1 MPHAIPYGLVARI
14 PGFHPGGSGSIP
26 GMGTKRPRKY
36 SGQYLRL
43 SRGRPGFNSAS
54 ESCQLPT
61 NHTSNLRMIS
71 FPYHHT
77 ITAFSFV
84 TLTLNHREYYYFLKN
99 VTVVHSKIFHW
110 LFLLAN
116 NFSQIRTII
125 KKSRKRHIIVIIVS
139 ILLEYWCYSQ
149 DTENKMQN
157 SMRWPRI
164 ELGSP
169 SWKVAMLTTIPPW
182 LC

>member
-1 MPHAIPYGLVARI
+1 MVSIPACHAGDR
-14 PGFHPGGSGSIP
+14 GSIP
-26 GMGTKRPRKY
+26 RRGVVSLTKKQ
-36 SGQYLRL
+36 SKFL
-43 SRGRPGFNSAS
+43 
-54 ESCQLPT
+54 C
-61 NHTSNLRMIS
+61 HTSNLRMIS

-77 ITAFSFV
+77 ITDFSFV
-84 TLTLNHREYYYFLKN
+84 TLPLNHRESYYFLKN